1 MKIITK
7 TLLTNILM
15 LVIFLWMGG
24 GIAKA
29 DIQFSGV
36 IPAES
41 MIDRMERLNEL
52 GKLNGQ
58 KVSYNVRELE
68 GKHVPSLE
76 VKTNN
81 MEEWL
86 HKSLVNSEFTYE
98 KRAHNHYL
106 VVRDH
111 NIEVE
116 TINET
121 QQLSVVTGRVTDNQF
136 EPLIGVNIVE
146 KGTTN
151 GTVTDIDGRFSLT
164 TSTNS
169 ILIFSYI
176 GFENLEV
183 PRNTRS
189 SIDVVLREDSELLEE
204 VIVVGYGTQK
214 VINLTGAVGV
224 ITSEDIVKRPITNV
238 STGLQGLVPGMTVT
252 ASANGG
258 LPGQSNATIQIRGIG
273 SRSNNSPLIL
283 IDGAEGDM
291 NIINPNDIESISVL
305 KDAASAAIY
314 GNRAANGV
322 ILITTKSVKGKDR
335 APRINIDTYY
345 GSQQPTRMPKM
356 ADSPTFMRWE
366 NEAQANIG
374 GIQNYSEE
382 DIQKAINGT
391 DPNFFANTD
400 WIAATFL
407 DSAPQYSLNASIDG
421 KASNMGYLLSYG
433 FLDQDGLTIGQS
445 TSAIRNN
452 VRLKLNTQ
460 VAELFDITANM
471 SYIDRK
477 FKAPNNGF
485 DAASG
490 SLYNAMRTR
499 PLVPV
504 RFTDGKWGYGGGQ
517 SNQVAYLTDGGSQ
530 DFSSQEFTG
539 NFSVKIDLLEGWTA
553 SANYITRQS
562 NSFRNVLSKT
572 INFYYPET
580 TTLWYTTNTPNSI
593 ENRDYRTLS
602 QNLFAQTDY
611 EARWGEH
618 NFKAMAGYQQEWQ
631 RADYFEASRKNL
643 ITEKDPILD
652 FGAPDTQ
659 ANSSTA
665 NHWSMRSGFGRINYN
680 FNERY
685 LFEANLRYDLTS
697 RFIKQN
703 RGEWF
708 PSFSAGWRLSEE
720 AFMAPTRDI
729 LDQLKIRG
737 SWGILGNQFS
747 TGSDNYPYLSR
758 IGVVSVPTIGGVSND
773 GYAETYI
780 GNPNLLWEMLYTTNI
795 GVDINMLD
803 NRLTFNGD
811 YFFRET
817 RRMIYQREFPGV
829 GGFPSVMDENG
840 GKMENRG
847 WEIQLG
853 WRDRVNNFNYGLTTT
868 IADVKNKIT
877 EWEGEIIGSTTI
889 TKVGYSNQSFYGLIA
904 DGIAV
909 PTDFEKYN
917 PYTGKYENPTFPILA
932 GDAGLVQPGDI
943 KYKDLDE
950 SGTIDLDNDRNV
962 LGSSIPRYTYS
973 LKGDLEYK
981 GVDFSFL
988 LQGVGKVD
996 GYIYGPARHAFTDQ
1010 STYPQGFHEGRYQP
1024 SNPDP
1029 NASYPRFTYNQSYN
1043 QRFSTF
1049 WMENGSYLRL
1059 KNIQIGYTIPQR
1071 FTRSLRLDR
1080 CRLYASA
1087 DNLLTFTNY
1096 FSTADPERPIQA
1108 GGNYPQIKTYVFG
1121 INITLH

>member
-1 MKIITK
+1 MRSITK
-7 TLLTNILM
+7 RQIAWALFALLWSGTVMANIQLQSTL
-15 LVIFLWMGG
+15 
-24 GIAKA
+24 
-29 DIQFSGV
+29 
-36 IPAES
+36 PAES
-41 MIDRMERLNEL
+41 LLSRMERLNEL
-52 GKLNGQ
+52 GKENGQ
-58 KVSYNVRELE
+58 KVSYNAGELS
-68 GKHVPSLE
+68 GKKVPAVE
-76 VKTNN
+76 TETNN

-86 HKSLVNSEFTYE
+86 YKTLINTDFTYE
-98 KRAHNHYL
+98 KRADSHYL
-106 VVRDH
+106 VVRGTRTQ
-111 NIEVE
+111 EE
-116 TINET
+116 TEST
-121 QQLSVVTGRVTDNQF
+121 QQAEATLVRGLVTDARY

-146 KGTTN
+146 KGTSN
-151 GTVTDIDGRFSLT
+151 GTVTDFDGRFTLYAAPDA
-164 TSTNS
+164 
-169 ILIFSYI
+169 ILQFSYI
-176 GFENLEV
+176 GYESSEIARNNRNDIEV
-183 PRNTRS
+183 
-189 SIDVVLREDSELLEE
+189 ILREDSELLEE
-204 VIVVGYGTQK
+204 VVVVGYGTQK
-214 VINLTGAVGV
+214 SVNLTGAVGV
-224 ITSEDIVKRPITNV
+224 VTAEDIVKRPITNV

-258 LPGQSNATIQIRGIG
+258 LPGQSNASIQIRGIG
-273 SRSNNSPLIL
+273 SRSNNNPLIL

-291 NIINPNDIESISVL
+291 NILNPNDIESITVL

-322 ILITTKSVKGKDR
+322 ILITTKSVTGRDR
-335 APRINIDTYY
+335 SPRISIDTYY
-345 GSQQPTRMPKM
+345 GSQQPTSMPKM
-356 ADSPTFMRWE
+356 ADSPTFMLWE
-366 NEAQANIG
+366 NEAQENVG
-374 GIQNYSEE
+374 GIQNYTEE
-382 DIQKAINGT
+382 DIQKTIQGT
-391 DPNFFANTD
+391 DPNYYANTD

-407 DSAPQYSLNASIDG
+407 NSAPQYSFNTSIDG

-433 FLDQDGLTIGQS
+433 FLDQDGLSVGQS

-452 VRLKLNTQ
+452 VRLKLNTR
-460 VAELFDITANM
+460 VAERFDVNANM

-477 FKAPNNGF
+477 YKAPNNGF

-530 DFSSQEFTG
+530 EFSSQEFTG
-539 NFSVKIDLLEGWTA
+539 NFSVKIDLLEGWTTA
-553 SANYITRQS
+553 VNYITRQS

-602 QNLFAQTDY
+602 QTLFAQSDY
-611 EARWGEH
+611 EKQWGLH
-618 NFKAMAGYQQEWQ
+618 NLKAMAGFQQEWQ
-631 RADYFEASRKNL
+631 RSDYFSASRKNL
-643 ITEKDPILD
+643 ITEKEPILD
-652 FGAPDTQ
+652 FGSPDTQ
-659 ANSSTA
+659 ANSATA
-665 NHWSMRSGFGRINYN
+665 SHWAMRSGFGRINYN
-680 FNERY
+680 YNERY
-685 LFEANLRYDLTS
+685 LLEANLRYDLTS

-708 PSFSAGWRLSEE
+708 PSFSAGWRITEE
-720 AFMAPTRDI
+720 EFMEPTRDL

-758 IGVVSVPTIGGVSND
+758 IGVVTVPTIGGVSND
-773 GYAETYI
+773 GYAESYI
-780 GNPNLLWEMLYTTNI
+780 GNPNLLWEMLHTTNI
-795 GVDINMLD
+795 GVDLNMLN
-803 NRLTFNGD
+803 NRFTFNGD
-811 YFFRET
+811 YYFRET
-817 RRMIYQREFPGV
+817 RRMIYQRELPGV
-829 GGFPSVMDENG
+829 GGFPSTMDENG

-853 WRDRVNNFNYGLTTT
+853 WRDRVNDFNYAFTATL
-868 IADVKNKIT
+868 ADVKNKIT

-904 DGIAV
+904 DGIAM
-909 PTDFEKYN
+909 PTDFKNFN
-917 PYTGKYENPTFPILA
+917 PFTGKYENPLFPILA

-950 SGTIDLDNDRNV
+950 DGAIDLDNDRDV

-973 LKGDLEYK
+973 LKGDMDYR
-981 GVDFSFL
+981 GIDFSFL

-1010 STYPQGFHEGRYQP
+1010 STYPQWFHEGRYQA
-1024 SNPDP
+1024 SNPNP
-1029 NASYPRFTYNQSYN
+1029 KASYPRFTYNQSYN

-1049 WMENGSYLRL
+1049 WMENASYLRL
-1059 KNIQIGYTIPQR
+1059 KNIQIGYTIPPR
-1071 FTRSLRLDR
+1071 ITRPLRIDR

-1087 DNLLTFTNY
+1087 DNLLTLTNY
-1096 FSTADPERPIQA
+1096 FETADPERPVQA